1 MTELLTMST
10 LMGLAGAITVLGGAW
25 LTLRKVSKDL
35 QVSKERAEAKIL
47 QSAKEADASVKLEL
61 KNKIN
66 ELEIKIID
74 LRSDVEKDMAH
85 LKETYNGEL
94 RFLGHKI
101 EELRKEV
108 HDQHGQLVSLLMKM
122 IDK

>member
-1 MTELLTMST
+1 MLELINMST
-10 LMGLAGAITVLGGAW
+10 LMGLSGAITVLGGAW

-47 QSAKEADASVKLEL
+47 QAAKEADATVKLEL
-61 KNKIN
+61 KNKIS
-66 ELEIKIID
+66 ELEIKLDD
-74 LRSDVEKDMAH
+74 LRSDVEKDMIH

-94 RFLGHKI
+94 RFLGQKI

-108 HDQHGQLVSLLMKM
+108 HDQHSQLVSLLMKM